1 MATTKKAPTKKKKPA
16 KKAPAGSL
24 RITQVRSGI
33 RQPERL
39 RATLRA
45 LGIRGHQQS
54 VVQKDGPAL
63 RGMLHKVKHLVS
75 VVSVEDA

>member
-1 MATTKKAPTKKKKPA
+1 MTVTKKQA
-16 KKAPAGSL
+16 KKAKKTTSGTL

-75 VVSVEDA
+75 VEDA